1 MTENGENEKKARSVA
16 PAPQRMDKNLKLAP
30 PSSTPRRVKCVQFGI
45 MEAAEVTRSAHIE
58 VSNNLIYDATD
69 RSAMR
74 GGALDPRLGAIDKE
88 ATCETCHQKIQLCSG
103 HFGYIR
109 LCLPV
114 FHAGFFKSTLQ
125 ILQMVCK
132 NCSCVMLD
140 LNERTRYIR
149 LLRNPRISMKS
160 HIRGSLLRE
169 VWEKS
174 RKVKRCPY
182 CSSMNGTVKKVGVMR
197 IIHYPMGNKP
207 PSKRKDEEEEEDD
220 EDDEETED
228 RLARFDP
235 MLRNAMRASP
245 DLKKHINKAA
255 DDLNPLR
262 ALDIF
267 ERIPSDDV
275 QLLDMNPDIGRPER
289 LIIQH
294 LPVPPLCVRPTVCQD
309 PSAGSTE
316 DDLTVKASDI
326 TNLNNVIRAQM
337 QSGHATGLVYANWD
351 ELQLETARY
360 INSEAPGLASTQTS
374 SKPLRG
380 VSQRL
385 KGKAGR
391 FRGNLSGKRVDFSGR
406 TVISPDPN
414 LGVDEVGV
422 PVYVARILTFPQR
435 VTTFNMEQMR
445 AAVRNGPDVHPG
457 ANFVEFPD
465 GQRRYLRYGDR
476 KKLASS
482 LSLGSVVERH
492 LIDGDVVLFNRQP
505 SLHRI
510 SIMSHRVKVG
520 LHRTFRFNECACS
533 PYNADFDGDE
543 MNLHVPQTQ
552 ESRAE
557 ALELMSVLRN
567 LITPRN
573 GEPIVAAI
581 QDFITASYLV
591 TSKNIFLDRS
601 EFYHLICLMTNAIE
615 QVKIPA
621 PCIIYPVELWSGKQV
636 FTTLIQNAA
645 FMRGETPT
653 GVLTQ
658 EDRNDPRVFLAALT
672 TEVAEKGFSSVS
684 DNSAPFM
691 CDRDAYVMFRGGEL
705 VCGQVGKKSLGG
717 GSKKSIL
724 YILQREYGVDSA
736 AYAMNRLA
744 RLSARWIAN
753 AGFSIGVDDVSP
765 SETLRSVK
773 VGLVRDGYQRCEE
786 YMEQLKEGKLKLRP
800 GCTPEQT
807 LEAILNHELSGIRE
821 EAGKA
826 CLAEIDPTTNA
837 ALTMALCGSKGSN
850 INISQMVSCVGQQTV
865 GGTRSPDGFFG
876 RALPHFELGI
886 AAKSPVAKG
895 FVSNSF
901 FSGMTPT
908 EFFFHTMGGREGL
921 VDTAVKTAETG
932 YMQRRLMKA
941 LEDLSVQYDSTVRTS
956 NGTVIQ
962 MRYGDDGLDPSEM
975 ESDNGHPVNFKQLL
989 ETVKCAL
996 GGKSRNVLSMDEL
1009 QKCIRKVIKVAKKKH
1024 KVDELV
1030 PNFGMT
1036 HILDD
1041 AAAFLLKRAEQQ
1053 DCEHRLT
1060 KRHVKEFIRR
1070 VGIKLAK
1077 GEVEPGTAVG
1087 AIGAQSI
1094 GEPGT
1099 QMTLKT
1105 FHFAGV
1111 ASMNITQG
1119 VPRLKEIINAS
1130 RTIATPIITAAL
1142 VSKNDVKAARVVKGR
1157 VERTFLGEVAE
1168 YIKEVYRAGSS
1179 YIAVKLDLDTVM
1191 KVGLEID
1198 LKQVAIRI
1206 VEHKF
1211 SNLKVIPDDILL
1223 IRPDKLR
1230 ISARPRGDGK
1240 IASTMELRRS
1250 KEARKKASGNRP
1262 FYLLQSLKA
1271 QLPHVAVQGVGEVGR
1286 AVINEVSSNKYNLLV
1301 ESDDLTNVMVVPGI
1315 DGHNVT
1321 SNHVMSVV
1329 KTLGIEAARATIMS
1343 EIITTMQSHGMTID
1357 ERHVK
1362 LLADCM
1368 TSGGSVLGITRFG
1381 IQKMKTSTLMLASF
1395 EMTIEHLFHAA
1406 IHSKSDEVVG
1416 VSERIIMGMPIPLG
1430 TGLFEMLRK
1439 SSGKLALSSKM
1450 RPTLLADNMP
1460 SLVNL

>member
-1 MTENGENEKKARSVA
+1 
-16 PAPQRMDKNLKLAP
+16 
-30 PSSTPRRVKCVQFGI
+30 
-45 MEAAEVTRSAHIE
+45 
-58 VSNNLIYDATD
+58 
-69 RSAMR
+69 
-74 GGALDPRLGAIDKE
+74 
-88 ATCETCHQKIQLCSG
+88 
-103 HFGYIR
+103 
-109 LCLPV
+109 
-114 FHAGFFKSTLQ
+114 
-125 ILQMVCK
+125 
-132 NCSCVMLD
+132 
-140 LNERTRYIR
+140 
-149 LLRNPRISMKS
+149 MKS
-160 HIRGSLLRE
+160 HIRGSLFRE

-174 RKVKRCPY
+174 RKVKICPY
-182 CSSMNGTVKKVGVMR
+182 CSSVNGTVKKVGAMR

-207 PSKRKDEEEEEDD
+207 PAKKKDEEEEED
-220 EDDEETED
+220 EEDEEDAEE
-228 RLARFDP
+228 RFARFDP
-235 MLRNAMRASP
+235 MFRNAMRASA

-267 ERIPSDDV
+267 ERIPNDDV
-275 QLLDMNPDIGRPER
+275 QLLDMDPDIGRPER

-316 DDLTVKASDI
+316 DDLTMKASDI
-326 TNLNNVIRAQM
+326 AHLNNVIRAEM
-337 QSGHATGLVYANWD
+337 DKGHQTPHVYANWD
-351 ELQLETARY
+351 ELQMETARY
-360 INSEAPGLASTQTS
+360 INSDTPGLTSTQTP

-414 LGVDEVGV
+414 LSIDEVGV
-422 PVYVARILTFPQR
+422 PIYVARILTFPQH
-435 VTTFNMEQMR
+435 VTKFNIDQLR

-465 GQRRYLRYGDR
+465 GQRKYLRYGDR
-476 KKLASS
+476 KKLAAS
-482 LSLGSVVERH
+482 LSKGSIVERH
-492 LIDGDVVLFNRQP
+492 LIDGDIVLFNRQP

-510 SIMSHRVKVG
+510 SIMSHRVRVG
-520 LHRTFRFNECACS
+520 MHRTFRFNECACS

-543 MNLHVPQTQ
+543 MNLHVPQTE

-581 QDFITASYLV
+581 QDFITASYLI
-591 TSKNIFLDRS
+591 TSKSVFMDRA
-601 EFYHLICLMTNAIE
+601 EFYHIICLMSNAIE
-615 QVKIPA
+615 NVVIPP
-621 PCIIYPVELWSGKQV
+621 PCILYPVELWTGKQV

-645 FMRGETPT
+645 LRQGKAPI
-653 GVLTQ
+653 GVLS
-658 EDRNDPRVFLAALT
+658 EDQARDPSVFLASLT
-672 TEVAEKGFSSVS
+672 TEVSEKGYSLAGAKNI
-684 DNSAPFM
+684 DPCM
-691 CDRDAYVMFRGGEL
+691 CSRDAYVCFRGGEL
-705 VCGQVGKKSLGG
+705 ICGQVGKKTIGS

-744 RLSARWIAN
+744 RLSARWLSN

-765 SETLRSVK
+765 SESLRNEK
-773 VGLVRDGYQRCEE
+773 ERLVRDGYQRCEE
-786 YMEQLKEGKLKLRP
+786 YMEQLRENKLKLRP

-826 CLAEIDPTTNA
+826 CLAEIDPSTNA

-865 GGTRSPDGFFG
+865 GGSRSPDGFFG

-886 AAKSPVAKG
+886 TAKSPVAKG

-975 ESDNGHPVNFKQLL
+975 ESDNGRPVNFKQLY
-989 ETVKCAL
+989 ETVKCAVPSDL
-996 GGKSRNVLSMDEL
+996 DEMISRKELRRYIAKVMKAEKS
-1009 QKCIRKVIKVAKKKH
+1009 IH
-1024 KVDELV
+1024 KVDDMV
-1030 PNFGMT
+1030 PNFGIV
-1036 HILDD
+1036 HILNE
-1041 AAAFLLKRAEQQ
+1041 AESFLMKRAEKQGSE
-1053 DCEHRLT
+1053 DRLG
-1060 KRHVKEFIRR
+1060 KRHIDEFVRR
-1070 VGIKLAK
+1070 TGLKLAK

-1130 RTIATPIITAAL
+1130 RTIATPIITAGL

-1157 VERTFLGEVAE
+1157 VERTFLGEVAK
-1168 YIKEVYRAGSS
+1168 YIKEVIRASSS
-1179 YIAVKLDLDTVM
+1179 YIAVKIDLDTVM

-1198 LKQVAIRI
+1198 LVQVAIRI

-1211 SNLKVIPDDILL
+1211 ANLKVLPENIVL

-1230 ISARPRGDGK
+1230 ITARPRGDGRM
-1240 IASTMELRRS
+1240 ASALELRRS
-1250 KEARKKASGNRP
+1250 RDARKKAAGNRP
-1262 FYLLQSLKA
+1262 FYLLQSLKS
-1271 QLPHVAVQGVGEVGR
+1271 QLSHVAVQGVGEVGR
-1286 AVINEVSSNKYNLLV
+1286 AVVNEVSNNEYNLLV

-1315 DGHNVT
+1315 DGHYVT
-1321 SNHVMSVV
+1321 SNHVMSVL

-1343 EIITTMQSHGMTID
+1343 EIIKTMHSHGMTID

-1368 TSGGSVLGITRFG
+1368 TSGGTVLGITRFG

-1406 IHSKSDEVVG
+1406 IHAKKDEVVG

-1439 SSGKLALSSKM
+1439 TSKEM
-1450 RPTLLADNMP
+1450 YRTGDASRQTLLADSMP